1 MLGFTSPTLLPSSL
15 RFDLEITVRLRTLI
29 LSFMLAVTLP
39 TLGQEPDNRTPLE
52 RYEADSKSTL
62 YLCKLTFKLAL
73 IKSDGGQAQDEK
85 SDWAAC
91 IRNGKTTAKA
101 RFDKALLTVKKSKAK
116 EALKTYQVAYMAAI
130 DGINPGSDMPPTK
143 ARG

>member
-1 MLGFTSPTLLPSSL
+1 M
-15 RFDLEITVRLRTLI
+15 RLRTLI

-62 YLCKLTFKLAL
+62 YLFKLAL

-130 DGINPGSDMPPTK
+130 DGINPGSDERRINYEQRQQSLEGKLTEAW
-143 ARG
+143 ARFEIEK